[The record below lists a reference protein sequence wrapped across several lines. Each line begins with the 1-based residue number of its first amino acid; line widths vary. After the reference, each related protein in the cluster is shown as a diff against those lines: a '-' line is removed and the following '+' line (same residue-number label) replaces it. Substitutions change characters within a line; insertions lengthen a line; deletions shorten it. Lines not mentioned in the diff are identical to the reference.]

1 MVLKFVEIL
10 DYYDVPLTLIAEDSI
25 SQKYLCHL
33 CNWSS
38 KENSDLQYECV
49 TISDSQINDYEKEKI
64 SLEKILENQQSFI
77 GISKDFATTIEI
89 TGHLPQ

>member
-33 CNWSS
+33 CNWPS

-49 TISDSQINDYEKEKI
+49 TIKEKEKDYVV
-64 SLEKILENQQSFI
+64 FDYV
-77 GISKDFATTIEI
+77 GIFYIKNY
-89 TGHLPQ
+89 GNC